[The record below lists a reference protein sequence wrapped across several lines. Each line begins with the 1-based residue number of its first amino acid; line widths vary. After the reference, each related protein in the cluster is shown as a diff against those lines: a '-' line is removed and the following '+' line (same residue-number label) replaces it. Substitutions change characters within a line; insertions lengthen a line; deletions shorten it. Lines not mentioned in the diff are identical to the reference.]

1 MLTVTFGALPA
12 SGRPSDCA
20 ASAVDATKFAWTS
33 GPGTLCIDP
42 LICTSTRGIVK
53 DPRNFTCVR
62 NFVST
67 WQ

>member
-1 MLTVTFGALPA
+1 MLTVTFGALPD

-20 ASAVDATKFAWTS
+20 ASAVDATKFACTS

-42 LICTSTRGIVK
+42 LTCTSMRGTVY

-62 NFVST
+62 NFVSM